1 MSNAASASPDSNP
14 DNKEAVGG
22 VTAGGGQQNEVAS
35 VPHLVVVTSDAGD
48 DNAVPKPMRID
59 PTEALDLIGPRP
71 PGGGN
76 NGTAVL
82 GCTDDDAKEM
92 ETDAGVEVVA
102 ADAADN
108 KTVDAAPNAEEG

>member
-1 MSNAASASPDSNP
+1 MCVAHYLLVMSNAASASPDSNP
-14 DNKEAVGG
+14 DSKEAVGC
-22 VTAGGGQQNEVAS
+22 VA
-35 VPHLVVVTSDAGD
+35 
-48 DNAVPKPMRID
+48 
-59 PTEALDLIGPRP
+59 
-71 PGGGN
+71 GN
-76 NGTAVL
+76 NGTAVI